1 MTGRLL
7 NLQREG
13 EKVQNEIKLYV
24 PSSLKNLSIIRAMTK
39 TYLEHQKVDNTDI
52 MKLLSIVDEL
62 ATNAIE
68 HGYEY
73 KSGDVIIELQKN
85 DNIIH
90 LVVED
95 NGLGF
100 DETKIS
106 KEEGGMG
113 LFLARALAD
122 DFKIERK
129 INGTKIKVEKIIK
142 EDK

>member
-1 MTGRLL
+1 M
-7 NLQREG
+7 
-13 EKVQNEIKLYV
+13 QNEIKLFV
-24 PSSLKNLSIIRAMTK
+24 PSSLNNLSIIRAMTK
-39 TYLEHQKVDNTDI
+39 TYLECQKVENSDI

-85 DNIIH
+85 NNKIS

-95 NGLGF
+95 NGIGF
-100 DETKIS
+100 DETKVS

-113 LFLARALAD
+113 LFLARAMAD
-122 DFKIERK
+122 DFKIEKK

-142 EDK
+142 EEKNEQ